1 MLSRLYVIINQ
12 LHFRHL
18 PHPLSCYNPKSP
30 GTPRLLLAPKFFTTS
45 KRAKLCPASRG
56 VPHPRACQ
64 PWPAGPPPQPA
75 RAPGRLRSLGH
86 SAVLTPSAPEETQM
100 RALSSD
106 KLTTKRKSTNG
117 TFLQESSFF
126 LRGHTRRKAPGR
138 TGALGPSVCGAGL
151 TESPLAVQMSL
162 PLNTRAFPG
171 LDSN

>member
-64 PWPAGPPPQPA
+64 PWPAGPPPACQGPGSLKVPRTQRSPHPISPGGDADESTVLGQANHQKEKHKWNIPTRVLFLPQRPHEKEGA
-75 RAPGRLRSLGH
+75 RQDGGLGSLCVRCWLNRVTLGCADVT
-86 SAVLTPSAPEETQM
+86 S
-100 RALSSD
+100 
-106 KLTTKRKSTNG
+106 TKHQG
-117 TFLQESSFF
+117 
-126 LRGHTRRKAPGR
+126 
-138 TGALGPSVCGAGL
+138 
-151 TESPLAVQMSL
+151 
-162 PLNTRAFPG
+162 FPG
-171 LDSN
+171 PGL

>member
-45 KRAKLCPASRG
+45 ERAKLCPASRG

-64 PWPAGPPPQPA
+64 PWPAGRPPQPA

-106 KLTTKRKSTNG
+106 KLTTKREKHKRNIPTRVLFLPQRPHEKEGARQDGGLGSLCVRCWLNRVTLGCADVTSTKHQG
-117 TFLQESSFF
+117 
-126 LRGHTRRKAPGR
+126 
-138 TGALGPSVCGAGL
+138 
-151 TESPLAVQMSL
+151 
-162 PLNTRAFPG
+162 FPG
-171 LDSN
+171 PGL